1 MSETFKKVRY
11 GLVGLLLLFCAAV
24 QAQTISGNVKD
35 AAGEPIIG
43 ATVMEQGTQNGTVT
57 DFDGN
62 FTLKLQKG
70 GNLNISYVGM
80 KPQVIKTAGKSSVN
94 VTLEDDNTTLNDL
107 VVVGYGTMKRS
118 DLTGSVSSVNTEQLN
133 AKGASSVL
141 GNLQGATPGVNITM
155 AGGRTDG
162 APTIEIRG
170 KSSINSGTTPL
181 YVVDGVMCDDIDW
194 LNPQDI
200 EKIDILKD
208 ASSTAIYGSR
218 ATAGVV
224 MVTTK
229 SGTTVSKDAKATISY
244 DGYFGWKST
253 TRMPEFQNAK
263 QFYDYRFLKFLGYQN
278 GAAAQPAYTMTPSNL
293 EQGLLRQ
300 HSGSGSYV
308 LKDLLAQGVDTD
320 WPSLMTQ
327 KGMQQ
332 NHYLA
337 VNGSSK
343 GVSYHFGVGYN
354 KEEGVYVG
362 DEQSRYNFKGAVDAQ
377 ITNWL
382 DGGFNINFAES
393 NKKYA
398 NDNAIKEAFR
408 MNPFIQPYDANGNI
422 VHQPGLNTALGTD
435 ANQFTSSR
443 NPLHLKDSSK
453 KKRET
458 WRLLGN
464 IYLNFKPMK
473 GLSFKTTFSPNYQYY
488 REGYFDGYMY
498 TDLDGTEKYYDDD
511 KRAGNTA
518 YNANQRA
525 FSWTWDNVLSYNTRI
540 NDIHSINAM
549 ALYSTQKSTTE
560 YVKWFADNV
569 RYGTDWWNLA
579 TGEYNA
585 TESSNK
591 YSEYSMTS
599 WAMRLNYGFK
609 DRYLFTGTVRWDGS
623 SKFAKDNRWGTFPS
637 LAFAWRITEEPWM
650 KKYEKI
656 SNLKL
661 RISYGITGNCDGIG
675 NYDTR
680 SLLADPVYYP
690 YNGTTQSTGY
700 YSASIVDK
708 DLKWEKS
715 QEFNIGLDFGFWNNR
730 LNGSIDWYTKKSKD
744 LLYDVSLPLEAGI
757 DKSGK
762 PLTMT
767 TNIGS
772 VRNTGVEIALNG
784 VLIRNK
790 DFEWTAGM
798 SFAHNKNE
806 VKEINGVDNK
816 WLKDTNYGGITGVV
830 GSLFVGESVNNVW
843 AYTYDGIV
851 SDKMMTL
858 SQKQKE
864 LYGEGATD
872 QMRECDYYYK
882 VYNWTEGQPI
892 LTDRNQDGNIDDD
905 DRTVMSSD
913 PDWTGSFN
921 TNINWKNWDFGFSLY
936 ARVGGKVYS
945 AFMNQYIDY
954 SDRGRQRLNLDY
966 YIPAGALIDCDGIND
981 DGSFINPVYQQST
994 HYGEYP
1000 FPNNGSTDGA
1010 VGNRTAAYNNAASI
1024 VSASFMKVKNITLGY
1039 TFPKKWLTPWGC
1051 SHLRLYFTVTNP
1063 ICFSKFKG
1071 FDPEWAS
1078 ATLANDGPST
1088 VTYQVGASIKF

>member
-1 MSETFKKVRY
+1 MSETFKNFRY
-11 GLVGLLLLFCAAV
+11 ALVGMLLLFCAAV

-35 AAGEPIIG
+35 GNGEPIIG

-80 KPQVIKTAGKSSVN
+80 KSQVVKTAGKSSVN

-107 VVVGYGTMKRS
+107 VVVGYGTMKKS

-133 AKGASSVL
+133 AKGAPDVL
-141 GNLQGATPGVNITM
+141 GNLQGSTPGVNITM

-162 APTIEIRG
+162 TPSIEIRG
-170 KSSINSGTTPL
+170 KSSINSSVTPL

-229 SGTTVSKDAKATISY
+229 SGATVSKEAKATISY
-244 DGYFGWKST
+244 DGYFGWRST
-253 TRMPEFQNAK
+253 TRMPEFQDAK

-278 GAAAQPAYTMTPSNL
+278 GAAAQPSYGMTQGNI

-300 HSGSGSYV
+300 HTGDGPYILKELLNSGV
-308 LKDLLAQGVDTD
+308 NTE
-320 WPSLMTQ
+320 WPDLMTQ
-327 KGMQQ
+327 KGIQQ

-337 VNGSSK
+337 VNGAAK

-354 KEEGVYVG
+354 KETGVYVG
-362 DEQSRYNFKGAVDAQ
+362 DERSRYNFKGAVDAQ
-377 ITNWL
+377 ITDWL

-398 NDNAIKEAFR
+398 NDKAIREAFR
-408 MNPFIQPYDANGNI
+408 MNPFMRPYDADGNI
-422 VHQPGLNTALGTD
+422 IHQPGLNTSLGTD
-435 ANQFTSSR
+435 GNQFTSSR
-443 NPLHLKDSSK
+443 NPLHLMQSSS

-473 GLSFKTTFSPNYQYY
+473 GLSFKTTFSPNYTYY
-488 REGYFDGYMY
+488 REGYFDGYKY
-498 TDLDGTEKYYDDD
+498 VDTDGTEKYYDDEN
-511 KRAGNTA
+511 RGGTA
-518 YNANQRA
+518 AYLANQRA
-525 FSWTWDNVLSYNTRI
+525 FSWTWDNVLSYITRI
-540 NDIHSINAM
+540 NDVHSINAM

-560 YVKWFADNV
+560 YAKWYADYV
-569 RYGTDWWNLA
+569 LDGTDWWNLK
-579 TGEYNA
+579 TGEYNSA
-585 TESSNK
+585 ESSNK
-591 YSEYSMTS
+591 YSENSMTS

-609 DRYLFTGTVRWDGS
+609 DRYLVTATVRWDGS

-637 LAFAWRITEEPWM
+637 VAFAWRITEEPWM
-650 KKYEKI
+650 KKVTWL

-661 RISYGITGNCDGIG
+661 RLSYGVTGNCDGIG

-680 SLLADPVYYP
+680 SLLASPVYYP
-690 YNGTTQSTGY
+690 YNGTAQSTGY
-700 YSASIVDK
+700 YAASIVDK

-715 QEFNIGLDFGFWNNR
+715 HEFNVGIDFGFWNNR
-730 LNGSIDWYTKKSKD
+730 LNGSIDVYSKTSKD
-744 LLYDVSLPLEAGI
+744 LLYDVSLPLEAGL
-757 DKSGK
+757 DSEGK
-762 PLTMT
+762 AIRMT
-767 TNIGS
+767 TNIGK
-772 VRNTGVEIALNG
+772 VRNTGVEVALNG
-784 VLIRNK
+784 IIMKKK
-790 DFEWTAGM
+790 DFEWSAGLT
-798 SFAHNKNE
+798 FAHNKNE
-806 VKEINGVDNK
+806 VKDINGVDSRYISTTK
-816 WLKDTNYGGITGVV
+816 YGDIAGVV
-830 GSLFVGESVNNVW
+830 GSLFVGESVNNVF

-858 SQKQKE
+858 TDKQKE

-882 VYNWTEGQPI
+882 VYKWSEGQPKM
-892 LTDRNQDGNIDDD
+892 TDRNQDGNIDDD
-905 DRTVMSSD
+905 DRSVISSD
-913 PDWTGSFN
+913 PDVTGSFN
-921 TNINWKNWDFGFSLY
+921 TNIRWKGWDFGFSLY
-936 ARVGGKVYS
+936 ARLGGKVYS
-945 AFMNQYIDY
+945 AFMQQYIDY
-954 SDRGRQRLNLDY
+954 GDRGRQRLNLDY
-966 YIPAGALIDCDGIND
+966 YIPAGTLIDCDGMNA
-981 DGSFINPVYQQST
+981 DGTYINPVYQQSA

-1000 FPNNGSTDGA
+1000 FPNNGSSDGA
-1010 VGNRTAAYNNAASI
+1010 VGNQTLKYNNAASI
-1024 VSASFMKVKNITLGY
+1024 VSASYMKVQNITLGY
-1039 TFPKKWLTPWGC
+1039 TFPKKWLSPWGC

-1088 VTYQVGASIKF
+1088 ITYQLGASIKF

>member
-1 MSETFKKVRY
+1 MSETFKNFRY
-11 GLVGLLLLFCAAV
+11 ALVGMLLLFCAAV

-35 AAGEPIIG
+35 GNGEPIIG

-80 KPQVIKTAGKSSVN
+80 KSQVIKTAGKSSVN

-107 VVVGYGTMKRS
+107 VVVGYGTMKKS

-133 AKGASSVL
+133 AKGAADVL
-141 GNLQGATPGVNITM
+141 GNLQGTTPGVNITM

-162 APTIEIRG
+162 SPTIEIRG
-170 KSSINSGTTPL
+170 KSSINSDVTPL

-229 SGTTVSKDAKATISY
+229 SGATVSKDAKATISY
-244 DGYFGWKST
+244 DGYFGWRST
-253 TRMPEFQNAK
+253 TRMPEFQDAK

-278 GAAAQPAYTMTPSNL
+278 GAAAQPSYGMTQGNI

-300 HSGSGSYV
+300 HAGSGSYV
-308 LKDLLAQGVDTD
+308 LKDLLNAGVDTN
-320 WPSLMTQ
+320 WPDLMTQ
-327 KGMQQ
+327 KGIQQ
-332 NHYLA
+332 NHYIA
-337 VNGSSK
+337 VNGASK

-354 KEEGVYVG
+354 KETGVYVG
-362 DEQSRYNFKGAVDAQ
+362 DERSRYNFKGAVDAQ
-377 ITNWL
+377 ITDWL

-408 MNPFIQPYDANGNI
+408 MNPFMRPYDADGNI
-422 VHQPGLNTALGTD
+422 IHQPGLNTSLGTD
-435 ANQFTSSR
+435 GNQFTSSR
-443 NPLHLKDSSK
+443 NPLHLMQSSK
-453 KKRET
+453 QKRET

-464 IYLNFKPMK
+464 VYLNFKPMK
-473 GLSFKTTFSPNYQYY
+473 GLSFKTTFSPNYTYY
-488 REGYFDGYMY
+488 REGYFDGYKY
-498 TDLDGTEKYYDDD
+498 VDTDGTEKYYDDD
-511 KRAGNTA
+511 KRTGNSA

-540 NDIHSINAM
+540 NEIHSINAM

-560 YVKWFADNV
+560 YAKWYADNV
-569 RYGTDWWNLA
+569 IDGTDWWNLK
-579 TGEYNA
+579 TGEYNSS
-585 TESSNK
+585 ESKNS
-591 YSEYSMTS
+591 YSENSMTS
-599 WAMRLNYGFK
+599 WAMRLNYGLM
-609 DRYLFTGTVRWDGS
+609 DRYLVTATVRWDGS

-637 LAFAWRITEEPWM
+637 VAFAWRITEEPWM
-650 KKYEKI
+650 KKVTWL

-661 RISYGITGNCDGIG
+661 RLSYGVTGNCDGIG

-680 SLLADPVYYP
+680 SLLASPVYYP

-700 YSASIVDK
+700 YAATIVDK
-708 DLKWEKS
+708 NLKWEKS
-715 QEFNIGLDFGFWNNR
+715 HEFNVGLDFGFWNNR
-730 LNGSIDWYTKKSKD
+730 LNGSIDFYTKTSKD
-744 LLYDVSLPLEAGI
+744 LLYAVSLPLEAGL
-757 DKSGK
+757 DSSGK
-762 PLTMT
+762 AVSMM
-767 TNIGS
+767 TNIGK

-784 VLIRNK
+784 IIMKNK
-790 DFEWTAGM
+790 DFEWSAGLT
-798 SFAHNKNE
+798 FAHNKNE
-806 VKEINGVDNK
+806 VKDINGVDTRS
-816 WLKDTNYGGITGVV
+816 LSTTTYGDIAGVV

-858 SQKQKE
+858 TDKQKE

-882 VYNWTEGQPI
+882 VYKWTEGQPKM
-892 LTDRNQDGNIDDD
+892 TDLNQDGTIDDN
-905 DRTVMSSD
+905 DRSVKSSD
-913 PDWTGSFN
+913 PKWTGSFN
-921 TNINWKNWDFGFSLY
+921 TNVRWKGWDFGFSLY
-936 ARVGGKVYS
+936 ARVGGEVYS

-966 YIPAGALIDCDGIND
+966 YIPAGTLIDCDGMNP
-981 DGSFINPVYQQST
+981 DGSYINPVYQQTT

-1000 FPNNGSTDGA
+1000 FPNNGSADGA
-1010 VGNRTAAYNNAASI
+1010 VGNQTTKYNNAASI

-1039 TFPKKWLTPWGC
+1039 TFPKSWLKPWGC

-1078 ATLANDGPST
+1078 ASLKNDGPST